1 MKNKYVLKSSL
12 FLDDELIDYLN
23 KMSQKGWKLD
33 FMGYYYKFI
42 PCHQSYKFQIDYN
55 EQTEEYLEILN
66 DYGYE
71 EIKCG
76 FDFHV
81 YANKNLHAPD
91 LNTEDILVINSKLKK
106 FSISKSIISFVVA
119 IISFFLA
126 KIFLKDIFLIGKGV
140 YYYNPN
146 SFWIGILFAVIML
159 IFIILAIYN
168 LSARRLLKNGIGRL
182 KLLKTITIIKD
193 IILILIMASLFIYNL
208 IDGVFFKFNFLVEIA
223 LIFTIESSLEYF
235 LRKLGSK
242 KLIIFIEMMAIV
254 IISPILISIDNVF
267 ENNIEK
273 TDEKIMINDFPV
285 NDNITSRFDTSY
297 TKVVEFEHNTNILDI
312 TREPI
317 FGKECYIECKNKEIA
332 NEVFKYIV
340 IQADKDNRELIDYQA
355 FMKDKNRNTWSDDE
369 ISYRNYKQSLSG
381 YKKIDHYYINENYA
395 VMLYNNKIVQIYVKD
410 KNEVNMILRKFI
422 DFNL

>member
-12 FLDDELIDYLN
+12 FLDDELVDYLN
-23 KMSQKGWKLD
+23 HMSQKGWKLD

-42 PCHQSYKFQIDYN
+42 PCNQSYKFQIDYN
-55 EQTEEYLEILN
+55 EQIEEYLEILN

-81 YANKNLHAPD
+81 YANKNLYAPD
-91 LNTEDILVINSKLKK
+91 LNTEDILVIHYKLKK
-106 FSISKSIISFVVA
+106 FSISKSVISFVLA

-126 KIFLKDIFLIGKGV
+126 KMLLKDIFLIGKGA
-140 YYYNPN
+140 YFYNPN

-159 IFIILAIYN
+159 IFIVLAIYN
-168 LSARRLLKNGIGRL
+168 LSARRLLKKGIGRL

-193 IILILIMASLFIYNL
+193 TILIIIMVSLFIYNL
-208 IDGVFFKFNFLVEIA
+208 INGVFFKFDFLVEVA
-223 LIFTIESSLEYF
+223 LTFIIVCGLEYF

-242 KLIIFIEMMAIV
+242 KFIIFIEMMVLI
-254 IISPILISIDNVF
+254 IISPILTNINNVF
-267 ENNIEK
+267 ENHTEK
-273 TDEKIMINDFPV
+273 TDEKIMIADFPV
-285 NDNITSRFDTSY
+285 NDDITSRFDTSY
-297 TKVVEFEHNTNILDI
+297 TKVVEFEHNTNIMDI

-317 FGKECYIECKNKEIA
+317 LSKERYIECKNRETA

-381 YKKIDHYYINENYA
+381 YKKIDHYYINENY
-395 VMLYNNKIVQIYVKD
+395 VIMLHNNKIVQVYIKD
-410 KNEVNMILRKFI
+410 NDDIDMILQKFV